1 MAQLAIQSSTVSG
14 KAVTYSAAAVGG
26 DSFANNGMTLLH
38 VKNGGASAVT
48 VTVNSQK
55 TCNYGF
61 DHDITVSVAAGEER
75 VIGTFNRERFSDND
89 GNVQV
94 TYSGVT
100 VVTVSAISAI

>member
-1 MAQLAIQSSTVSG
+1 MAQLTINSSTVAG
-14 KAVTYSAAAVGG
+14 KAVTFSAAAVGG

-38 VKNGGASAVT
+38 VKNGGAGSVT

-61 DHDITVSVAAGEER
+61 DHDISVAVAAGEER
-75 VIGTFNRERFSDND
+75 VIGTFDRERFNDND

-100 VVTVSAISAI
+100 SVTVSAISAI